1 MSKLFLSNTN
11 QTLSTNKHLQLIEWS
26 ENFTIQTNYIT
37 SQLKFGKIKLI
48 FEDDLKKYFSLCA
61 LARSKSANQE
71 LRWIADSKLFK
82 TRVSLEKSI
91 HRTFDSAPY
100 DSESK
105 IKCVLSNNFFGNS
118 KKQGV
123 SLRLP
128 LESCKPTKLC
138 GNACYAHDVLD
149 ATPAAI
155 IRGAINGWLAKTFEF
170 GAEDLKKNILAKL
183 TPHVYLAIRNAK
195 KELNN
200 LPPGFKRRPFIRFS
214 HVGEIV
220 NYPNFANALAKL
232 VRDESNR
239 KVDCIVYTR
248 HKNAKK
254 LDPSLWVI
262 NFTLDPVSHKRLKWA
277 PDSARIVYSAFGG
290 NISDIADVNFLEH
303 HRHSHSQ
310 VNSGKGRIC
319 PATKP
324 DTTFRTCD
332 ACLCNRCFVP
342 VVNNSKNKVFSN
354 K

>member
-1 MSKLFLSNTN
+1 MNTN
-11 QTLSTNKHLQLIEWS
+11 QSSSIYRHIELVEWS
-26 ENFTIQTNYIT
+26 ENLTIQTNSTT
-37 SQLKFGKIKLI
+37 SKPTAGNLQSI
-48 FEDDLKKYFSLCA
+48 FEDDLKKYFSLCG

-71 LRWIADSKLFK
+71 LSGTADSKLFK

-91 HRTFDSAPY
+91 YHTFDSAPF
-100 DSESK
+100 DTDTK
-105 IKCVLSNNFFGNS
+105 IYFVLSNNFFGNS

-128 LESCKPTKLC
+128 LESCEPTKLC

-149 ATPAAI
+149 ATPASL
-155 IRGAINGWLAKTFEF
+155 IRGALNGWLAKTFEY
-170 GAEDLKKNILAKL
+170 GTKELQNKIINKL
-183 TPHVYLAIRNAK
+183 TPHANTAIRNAK
-195 KELNN
+195 KELKN
-200 LPPGFKRRPFIRFS
+200 LPEGFKRRPYIRFS

-220 NYPNFANALAKL
+220 NYPNFANALAKSVL
-232 VRDESNR
+232 DESNSE
-239 KVDCIVYTR
+239 VDCVVYTR

-262 NFTLDPVSHKRLKWA
+262 NFTLDPASHKRLKLA

-319 PATKP
+319 PATEP
-324 DTTFRTCD
+324 ETVIRTCD
-332 ACLCNRCFVP
+332 ACHCNRCFTRE
-342 VVNNSKNKVFSN
+342 K
-354 K
+354 